1 MKYKNKLLIATDKIS
16 NIILQN
22 KAVHVFSNSRA
33 GSEGVILNPV
43 SVGTIYFNVK
53 TQEYLVSYG
62 NYGYDFM
69 NYKAFPLYFG
79 GNSKT
84 GVYFIHGY
92 PDCPTKFNEE
102 ILNVWDSSGFDN
114 LQPDKMKIMD
124 GVHFGEP
131 HSLNYIIGSNPDNN
145 KFRFYTGQVY
155 WEAEKLEAEIDAG
168 LWEVHETEAELFFN
182 LEIVDNKIKMRDT
195 LYKLFVSPTKDFDPT
210 WN

>member
-1 MKYKNKLLIATDKIS
+1 MKYKNKLLIATDKVS
-16 NIILQN
+16 DIILQN
-22 KAVHVFSNSRA
+22 KAVHIFTNSRA

-43 SVGTIYFNVK
+43 SVGTIYFNLK

-62 NYGYDFM
+62 NYGFSFL
-69 NYKAFPLYFG
+69 NYEAFPLYFG

-92 PDCPTKFNEE
+92 PDCPVKEQL
-102 ILNVWDSSGFDN
+102 LNVWDSSSFHN
-114 LQPDKMKIMD
+114 LQLNKMKIVD
-124 GVHFGEP
+124 GVHFGDP
-131 HSLNYIIGSNPDNN
+131 HSLNYIIGSNPENN

-155 WEAEKLEAEIDAG
+155 WGANKLEEEIDAG
-168 LWEVHETEAELFFN
+168 LWEVHETQAELFFD
-182 LEIVDNKIKMRDT
+182 LGLVDDKIKMVDT